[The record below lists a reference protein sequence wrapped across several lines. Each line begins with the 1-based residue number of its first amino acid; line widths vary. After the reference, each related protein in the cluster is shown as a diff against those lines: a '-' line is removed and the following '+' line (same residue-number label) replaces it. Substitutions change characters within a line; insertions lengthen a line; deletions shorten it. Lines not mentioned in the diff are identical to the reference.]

1 MKKLLLLFCLLM
13 LTACSF
19 NIDDID
25 NTPTKKVEEYLNNYQ
40 SLSSDVVSDLD
51 IVVERENTFNLE
63 QKDKYRKLMKKNF
76 QNMSYKVKDETVNG
90 DTAEVEVEINVY
102 DYYKV
107 NKDADNYLLEHRDE
121 FITDVV
127 YDEAKFI
134 DYKLDKMSKNTDKVK
149 YTIYFN
155 LSKDDKGDWSLD
167 EVSESDEDKI
177 LGIYEY

>member
-1 MKKLLLLFCLLM
+1 MKKTLVIALLLL

-19 NIDDID
+19 NIGDID

-51 IVVERENTFNLE
+51 IVVERETTFNLDE
-63 QKDKYRKLMKKNF
+63 KNKYRKIMKKNF

-121 FITDVV
+121 FITDGV

-167 EVSESDEDKI
+167 EVSEVDEDKI
-177 LGIYEY
+177 LGIYQY

>member
-1 MKKLLLLFCLLM
+1 MKKILVIAIVLLLS
-13 LTACSF
+13 ACSF

-25 NTPTKKVEEYLNNYQ
+25 NTPTKKVEEYLSNYQ

-51 IVVERENTFNLE
+51 IVVERETTFNLDE
-63 QKDKYRKLMKKNF
+63 KDKYRKLMKKNF

-107 NKDADNYLLEHRDE
+107 NKDVENYLFEHRDE
-121 FITDVV
+121 FIVDGV

-155 LSKDDKGDWSLD
+155 LSKDNKGEWSID
-167 EVSESDEDKI
+167 EVSETDEDKI
-177 LGIYEY
+177 LGIYQY

>member
-1 MKKLLLLFCLLM
+1 MKKILVIFSLLI

-40 SLSSDVVSDLD
+40 SLSSDVVNDLD
-51 IVVERENTFNLE
+51 IVVERETTFNLE
-63 QKDKYRKLMKKNF
+63 QKNKYRKIMKKNF
-76 QNMSYKVKDETVNG
+76 SNMSYTVKEETINA
-90 DTAEVEVEINVY
+90 DSAEVEVEINVY

-107 NKDADNYLLEHRDE
+107 NKAADNYLLENRDE
-121 FITDVV
+121 FVTDGV
-127 YDEAKFI
+127 YDETKFI
-134 DYKLDKMSKNTDKVK
+134 DYKLDKMDKNTDKVK

-167 EVSESDEDKI
+167 EVSESDEEKI
-177 LGIYEY
+177 LGIYNY